1 VENLSARA
9 SADLKRIIEN
19 ENGIGTRYALADK
32 GGKEYSLVGT
42 FGDIASLVDPI
53 SGEAIQDRSIEATY
67 HMETIIAAAG
77 RIPERGWKVRVTRY
91 GRELVLFV
99 RRSEADRT
107 IGLCRLA
114 LGINLKD
121 GENGN

>member
-19 ENGIGTRYALADK
+19 ENGIGTRYTLIDK
-32 GGKEYSLVGT
+32 DGKEYPLAGT

-53 SGEAIQDRSIEATY
+53 SGEPIQDRSIEATC
-67 HMETIIAAAG
+67 HMETIFAAAG
-77 RIPERGWKVRVTRY
+77 KIPERGWKARVARY
-91 GRELVLFV
+91 GRELILFI

-114 LGINLKD
+114 LGFNLKD